1 MRNLDGFGGI
11 EDTFTLLCICYK
23 LWLLYI
29 FWKWRSRSCQ
39 NCLFHAG
46 RNVSQNHCILLAN
59 CKPCALKT
67 LATHRDNNTKS
78 SNVMMQKGFQTLPLS
93 ITACQLR
100 RDFWKL
106 HPSRTW
112 HEKIPKI
119 LVRHKKDIEILDSL
133 LLRDDTQV
141 CNLLR
146 WCTCQER
153 HKGNLPKLSHHL
165 SKLPLCLSWQVQ
177 RHHWG
182 PKFGIGF

>member
-1 MRNLDGFGGI
+1 MTPWIMRILWQGMVGVMLTWGI
-11 EDTFTLLCICYK
+11 WMVLEGLKTPSHFCVYVTNSDCYIYI
-23 LWLLYI
+23 YI

-67 LATHRDNNTKS
+67 LAAHRDNNTKS

-106 HPSRTW
+106 HPRTW
-112 HEKIPKI
+112 HEKIPKN
-119 LVRHKKDIEILDSL
+119 LVRHKKDIEFLDSL
-133 LLRDDTQV
+133 LFAAITPNFRTIWV
-141 CNLLR
+141 NC
-146 WCTCQER
+146 
-153 HKGNLPKLSHHL
+153 
-165 SKLPLCLSWQVQ
+165 LCASAV
-177 RHHWG
+177 
-182 PKFGIGF
+182 